1 MNMLHAFVLFLAVA
15 SGTVCEGF
23 VLEVRFVHRRP
34 SNFRY
39 LQNQSNS
46 SEGTEPK
53 SAIEME
59 IEDLQQKLHYIEALE
74 ERNKSQLQSFID
86 EEDQWNALEEDEREL
101 LLSKKDIE
109 KKMEVLVEQM
119 VMLWM
124 GQKSQEG

>member
-1 MNMLHAFVLFLAVA
+1 M
-15 SGTVCEGF
+15 
-23 VLEVRFVHRRP
+23 LEVRFVHRRP

-39 LQNQSNS
+39 LQNESNS

-53 SAIEME
+53 SAIEVE

>member
-1 MNMLHAFVLFLAVA
+1 
-15 SGTVCEGF
+15 
-23 VLEVRFVHRRP
+23 
-34 SNFRY
+34 
-39 LQNQSNS
+39 
-46 SEGTEPK
+46 
-53 SAIEME
+53 ME